1 MPRSSKSAGF
11 LHRTDQQFH
20 FFNEGYGSYDDF
32 LDTLASRKRKALKKE
47 RREALADGISIDWLT
62 GSDLTEGA
70 WDAFFAFYMDTGG
83 RKWGRP
89 YLNRKFFSLIGE
101 RMADDVLLVM
111 AKRNGR
117 HIAGAINFIG
127 SDALYGRNW
136 GCIEDHPFLHFEV
149 CYHQAIDFAIAKGLK
164 VVEAGAQGEH
174 KLARGYMPVTMQSAH
189 YIAHPGLR
197 RAIADYLKRERREV
211 ARCANIW
218 KSMGRSGASER
229 QDEQRIGR
237 DSRAWQSAATAARAT
252 TALPTP
258 YSPIEADMTASA
270 YDAGN
275 VFAKIL
281 RGELP
286 SHKLYEDDATIA
298 IMDVMPTADGHTL
311 VIPKAP
317 ARNMLDADP
326 ENLKRLIMTVQ
337 KLAQAVKA
345 AFRADGVAVY
355 QFNEAA
361 SGQSVFHLHF
371 HIVPRFEGVP
381 VKPHGSKMED
391 PAVLAA
397 NAEKIKAALKN

>member
-1 MPRSSKSAGF
+1 
-11 LHRTDQQFH
+11 
-20 FFNEGYGSYDDF
+20 
-32 LDTLASRKRKALKKE
+32 
-47 RREALADGISIDWLT
+47 
-62 GSDLTEGA
+62 
-70 WDAFFAFYMDTGG
+70 MDTGG

-197 RAIADYLKRERREV
+197 RAVADYLKRERREV
-211 ARCANIW
+211 AR
-218 KSMGRSGASER
+218 MGEYLEEHGPFRRGER
-229 QDEQRIGR
+229 PERGLTVGPPWPVGSRI
-237 DSRAWQSAATAARAT
+237 APMLATSATHR
-252 TALPTP
+252 
-258 YSPIEADMTASA
+258 IEADMTAPA
-270 YDAGN
+270 YDDSN

-317 ARNMLDADP
+317 SRNMLDADP
-326 ENLKRLIMTVQ
+326 ESLKRLIMTVQ
-337 KLAQAVKA
+337 KLAQGGEI
-345 AFRADGVAVY
+345 GVPVPTASPSTSSTRRR
-355 QFNEAA
+355 AA
-361 SGQSVFHLHF
+361 SRCSTC
-371 HIVPRFEGVP
+371 ISTSSRASRACA

-391 PAVLAA
+391 QAVLAA
-397 NAEKIKAALKN
+397 NAEKIRAALKN